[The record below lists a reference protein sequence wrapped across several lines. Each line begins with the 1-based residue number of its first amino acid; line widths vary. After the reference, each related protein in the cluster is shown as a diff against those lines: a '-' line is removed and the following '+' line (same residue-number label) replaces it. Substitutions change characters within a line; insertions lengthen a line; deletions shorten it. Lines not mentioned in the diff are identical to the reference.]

1 MSMRIQHAG
10 LEERVVH
17 SKMQNSNIRL
27 FTDTKRTIIKL
38 IWISGIDQK
47 IIETPVFVPDQYVI
61 YLFQYCSFNVRAE
74 KFLTR
79 LGKLISSTW
88 AHRTLK
94 KGKCFLWGLVSWWDV
109 PPVNLVPCLV
119 YLYPCQVDPEGRSLP
134 AKRHTTTPRS
144 HYSLNEFYFLSQKRK
159 NYFFSLSA

>member
-79 LGKLISSTW
+79 LGKLISST
-88 AHRTLK
+88 
-94 KGKCFLWGLVSWWDV
+94 
-109 PPVNLVPCLV
+109 
-119 YLYPCQVDPEGRSLP
+119 
-134 AKRHTTTPRS
+134 
-144 HYSLNEFYFLSQKRK
+144 
-159 NYFFSLSA
+159 